1 MAGDGG
7 GRRLS
12 GRRRQDG
19 YGAGATNPC
28 IALARLIHSDGL
40 VSRDRRYTFFDLRT
54 YAHTPQ
60 HTTTPGALAAL
71 AARALPGA

>member
-1 MAGDGG
+1 
-7 GRRLS
+7 
-12 GRRRQDG
+12 
-19 YGAGATNPC
+19 
-28 IALARLIHSDGL
+28 LIHSDGL